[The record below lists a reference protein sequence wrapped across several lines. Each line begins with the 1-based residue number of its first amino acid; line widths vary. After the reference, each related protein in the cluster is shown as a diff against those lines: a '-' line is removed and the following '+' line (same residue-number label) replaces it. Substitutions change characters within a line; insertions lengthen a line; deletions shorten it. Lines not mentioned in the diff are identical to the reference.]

1 MIRKRV
7 KSSVIAAVGCDA
19 ATETLEIEFGHGD
32 IYEYRHVAPRVFRAL
47 MNAPSKGRFLNARI
61 RDAYPYARRE
71 SNERGSED
79 SSGDEPP
86 RPRLNLRPLNP
97 RPRKPR
103 PRMH

>member
-7 KSSVIAAVGCDA
+7 KSSVIAAVGYDA

-32 IYEYRHVAPRVFRAL
+32 IYEYRRVEPRVFRAL

-71 SNERGSED
+71 RGEAAEPD
-79 SSGDEPP
+79 DVAPTRSGGP
-86 RPRLNLRPLNP
+86 RRRL
-97 RPRKPR
+97 RKPR
-103 PRMH
+103 QRMH